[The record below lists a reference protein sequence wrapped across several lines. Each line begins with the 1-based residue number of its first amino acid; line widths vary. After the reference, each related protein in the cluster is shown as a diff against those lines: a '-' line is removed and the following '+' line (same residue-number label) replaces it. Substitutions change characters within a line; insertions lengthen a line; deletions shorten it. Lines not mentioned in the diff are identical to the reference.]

1 MKKLFNGTVVLVAAL
16 TLFLFVGGLVVD
28 NPLAYSQSKKNGLN
42 EFVTSDGVTL
52 RYQDVG
58 TGQPFVMIP
67 GWSQT
72 AAMWKYQ
79 IAEFSKKYRVL
90 AIDMRGHGMS
100 DKPDNGYNIQRLS
113 MDVHEFITGLNLKN
127 VIIMGHSMGTSVIWG
142 YYDLFG
148 PDRLAKLILVDQ
160 MPFITSNPAWSKE
173 ELETSG
179 AIFTPQ
185 ALYDTCNAIAGPKGV
200 ETRTAFVGGMFPC
213 LKVEEIPEYNW
224 IVQENL
230 KLPGEYAATLL
241 YNHCTQDWRP
251 LLKHIKLPT
260 LVVGAKCG
268 HIPWKSMEWVSEQ
281 IPGAELLMFQG
292 KEDGGSH
299 FMFLENPKKF
309 NRRLVLS

>member
-1 MKKLFNGTVVLVAAL
+1 MKIKGTIMVMAF
-16 TLFLFVGGLVVD
+16 TIFLVVAGLIFD
-28 NPLAYSQSKKNGLN
+28 NAYVNSQSNRAGLN

-79 IAEFSKKYRVL
+79 ISEFSKNYRVL

-100 DKPDNGYNIQRLS
+100 DKPDNGYRIQRLS
-113 MDVHEFITGLNLKN
+113 KDVHEFINSLNLKD
-127 VIIMGHSMGTSVIWG
+127 VVLMGHSMGTSVIWG

-148 PDRLAKLILVDQ
+148 SDRLAKLILVDQ

-173 ELETSG
+173 ELEAAG

-185 ALYDTCNAIAGPKGV
+185 ALYETCNAIAGPKGV
-200 ETRTAFVGGMFPC
+200 ETRTGFVGGMFPC
-213 LKVEEIPEYNW
+213 LKVTEIPEYNW
-224 IVQENL
+224 IVRENL
-230 KLPGEYAATLL
+230 KFPPEYAATLL

-251 LLKHIKLPT
+251 LLKRIKLPT
-260 LVVGAKCG
+260 LVVGAKCS
-268 HIPWKSMEWVSEQ
+268 HIPWKSMEWVSKQ

-292 KEDGGSH
+292 KEDGASH
-299 FMFLENPKKF
+299 FMFLENPEKF
-309 NRRLVLS
+309 NKAIRAFLAK